1 MDRKISTYEDLL
13 YEQQRLTSRLRSQE
27 EQIKVD
33 IAGVKEGLSKKVDNI
48 SKLSSRDKVANPF
61 MMFGLDMAIDYLLRR
76 VLFARAGFLLKAVV
90 PYVVKNYSSH
100 IIGDKIR
107 QTLRNKLR
115 NVFTKIRPAT
125 QPFPS
130 GDIMKK
136 ETE

>member
-1 MDRKISTYEDLL
+1 MDRKIRTYEDLL

-33 IAGVKEGLSKKVDNI
+33 IAGVKEGLTKKVDNI

-61 MMFGLDMAIDYLLRR
+61 MMFGLDMAIDYLFRR

-100 IIGDKIR
+100 VIGDKIR
-107 QTLRNKLR
+107 QTLRNSLR
-115 NVFTKIRPAT
+115 NVFTKIRPKT
-125 QPFPS
+125 QSFPS
-130 GDIMKK
+130 GDVMKK
-136 ETE
+136 EIE